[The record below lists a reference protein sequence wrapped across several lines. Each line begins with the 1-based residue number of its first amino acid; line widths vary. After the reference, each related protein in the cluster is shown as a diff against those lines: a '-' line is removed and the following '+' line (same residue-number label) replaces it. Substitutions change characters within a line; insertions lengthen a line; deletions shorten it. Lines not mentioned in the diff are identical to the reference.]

1 MPPGLVQGRVD
12 APERGC
18 GDHRRGVGRV
28 HAPLHKAGRGD
39 EVLFR
44 VKTDQLRRRGS
55 EAPVAEV

>member
-12 APERGC
+12 
-18 GDHRRGVGRV
+18 
-28 HAPLHKAGRGD
+28 APLHKAGRGD